1 MKKWLKLPMAER
13 RAETAFLSQIK
24 EDRINKYKIQNK
36 EEMRTIIMEALFKC
50 NIQNYVK
57 SEKGIQHE

>member
-1 MKKWLKLPMAER
+1 MAER

-57 SEKGIQHE
+57 SEKGTQHE